1 MAQSIKSI
9 IANPTGEAFQSRYL
23 ALGRK
28 GGKEL
33 LREDCRRFNV
43 RIPMAGLSAIEKGYS
58 RKARITYSNNDSLL
72 GSAYVALGNE
82 NQTHKQGE
90 VAPGTSRL
98 AEYNKKCAENKKL
111 EAEQLAEQ
119 KKTEAIERKRKLIQ
133 EKKEKMWNKQKE
145 KMAEADSWEDLF

>member
-33 LREDCRRFNV
+33 LREDCRRFNI

-58 RKARITYSNNDSLL
+58 RKARITYSNNDMALQ
-72 GSAYVALGNE
+72 SAYVALGNE
-82 NQTHKQGE
+82 HQTHGP
-90 VAPGTSRL
+90 VASGTSRL
-98 AEYNKKCAENKKL
+98 AEYNKKCAEKKKL

>member
-23 ALGRK
+23 SLGRK
-28 GGKEL
+28 DGKAL
-33 LREDCRRFNV
+33 LREDCLRLKI

-58 RKARITYSNNDSLL
+58 RKARITYSNNDCLL
-72 GSAYVALGNE
+72 ESAYVALGNE
-82 NQTHKQGE
+82 TKTY
-90 VAPGTSRL
+90 APGTSRL
-98 AEYNKKCAENKKL
+98 AEYNKERAEQKKL
-111 EAEQLAEQ
+111 EAEQLAE
-119 KKTEAIERKRKLIQ
+119 KKKAEAIERKRKLIQ